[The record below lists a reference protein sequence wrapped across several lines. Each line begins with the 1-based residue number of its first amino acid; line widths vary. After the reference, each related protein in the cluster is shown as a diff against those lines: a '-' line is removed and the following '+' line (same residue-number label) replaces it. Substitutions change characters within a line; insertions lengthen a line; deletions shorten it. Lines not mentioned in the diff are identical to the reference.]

1 MHIVVHVMTLCVLV
15 SDTRYAHGRR
25 DDGRRP
31 AMRNHEP
38 KSNFMR
44 LATKYGPVILL
55 LLSIIDRVL
64 RLVSQVANYKQDDE
78 LRIFI

>member
-1 MHIVVHVMTLCVLV
+1 
-15 SDTRYAHGRR
+15 
-25 DDGRRP
+25 
-31 AMRNHEP
+31 MRNHEP